1 MSTSVPLAV
10 QGWHDFYIMTGGA
23 SATLVGLLFT
33 TMALR
38 SDRAGEAGLA
48 VEQDLWTA
56 ASVPL
61 ACFLDILLLSLAF
74 LVPDQG
80 ALGLG
85 LPVLALAAT
94 GTAQLFWV
102 SGRSRSI
109 PSLRLWGRLLPILV
123 CYLGQAVVGVAALTA
138 HSEVLWLVALV
149 IAGLTLNSALI
160 SWQLLRDPIL
170 IRAKQPTAPQ
180 TRMSNGDSSQLP
192 PGDVPKE

>member
-1 MSTSVPLAV
+1 MSTSVPQAV

-38 SDRAGEAGLA
+38 SDRASESNLA
-48 VEQDLWTA
+48 DEQDLWTA

-61 ACFLDILLLSLAF
+61 VCFLDILLLSLAF

-85 LPVLALAAT
+85 LPVLALAAV
-94 GTAQLFWV
+94 GALQLFWV

-138 HSEVLWLVALV
+138 HGEVLWIVALV
-149 IAGLTLNSALI
+149 IAGL
-160 SWQLLRDPIL
+160 
-170 IRAKQPTAPQ
+170 
-180 TRMSNGDSSQLP
+180 
-192 PGDVPKE
+192 